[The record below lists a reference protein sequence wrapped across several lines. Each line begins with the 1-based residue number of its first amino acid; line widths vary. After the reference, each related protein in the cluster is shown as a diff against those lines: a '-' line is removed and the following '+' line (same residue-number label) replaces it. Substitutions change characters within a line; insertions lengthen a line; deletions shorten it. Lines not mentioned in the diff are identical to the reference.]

1 MAQKCGH
8 MFIVGLRLGRVEG
21 VNVRPVNNGPFSI
34 DGREDGMAGD
44 QITVAELL
52 ARRAASRKNAGVAG
66 EPADDA
72 DVAPRRHRNIE
83 QGGVSV
89 AELTGSIPKVTDEH
103 LENGGYEEPT
113 DVDVDDADEGE
124 AETSAPVDSEAVDNE
139 SVDNDSADSESV
151 DSDSSWSDETWAR
164 AAQNDAHDDQSAD
177 DVEPVDQS
185 ADDARVI
192 DDEADLDGGVD
203 SDADAAD
210 VEAEDAADTVW
221 NEDTWAAGVDDADDS
236 AASSDIAEDDLAA
249 DRVVYQGGSD
259 RVVADRA
266 SEIDDDQS
274 RDSVSAAT
282 SRTST
287 PSTEETRNLQ
297 QITDEDLAAAD
308 EHPDNQ
314 GLVRG
319 DYPSA
324 DGSEI
329 DDEPAYRHD
338 EQEGILLEEEY
349 EDSEHLSEYSD
360 EDDEFSDRDEAA
372 ARATS
377 SGKSV
382 SSDKGES
389 SDKMNIG
396 LMIIQIIVALAAGVA
411 VFKGFTILW
420 NRFSVPLTALL
431 AIVMTLVFVGVV
443 HALLREKDKLIMLLA
458 AVVGL
463 ALTFGPYLVVM

>member
-1 MAQKCGH
+1 

-21 VNVRPVNNGPFSI
+21 VNIRPVNNGPFSI

-52 ARRAASRKNAGVAG
+52 ARRTASRKSADVAG
-66 EPADDA
+66 EPANDA

-113 DVDVDDADEGE
+113 DVDVDEADEVE
-124 AETSAPVDSEAVDNE
+124 AETSASVDSE

-164 AAQNDAHDDQSAD
+164 AAQNDARDEQGTDDRVD
-177 DVEPVDQS
+177 D
-185 ADDARVI
+185 
-192 DDEADLDGGVD
+192 G
-203 SDADAAD
+203 
-210 VEAEDAADTVW
+210 EAEDAADTVW
-221 NEDTWAAGVDDADDS
+221 SEDTWAAGADESDDS
-236 AASSDIAEDDLAA
+236 AISSDIAEDDLVA
-249 DRVVYQGGSD
+249 DRVAYQGGSD
-259 RVVADRA
+259 RVVADSA

-274 RDSVSAAT
+274 RDSVSVAT
-282 SRTST
+282 SRAST

-308 EHPDNQ
+308 EHPDNH

-319 DYPSA
+319 GYPSD
-324 DGSEI
+324 DGSVI
-329 DDEPAYRHD
+329 DDEPAYRYD
-338 EQEGILLEEEY
+338 EQEEILPEEEY

-360 EDDEFSDRDEAA
+360 GDDEFSDRDEAA
-372 ARATS
+372 ARS
-377 SGKSV
+377 E

-389 SDKMNIG
+389 SDKMNTG
-396 LMIIQIIVALAAGVA
+396 LMIVQIIVALAAGMA

>member
-1 MAQKCGH
+1 

-113 DVDVDDADEGE
+113 DVDVDDADEVE
-124 AETSAPVDSEAVDNE
+124 AEASAPV
-139 SVDNDSADSESV
+139 DSESV

-177 DVEPVDQS
+177 DVELVDQG
-185 ADDARVI
+185 ADDDARVI
-192 DDEADLDGGVD
+192 DDETDV
-203 SDADAAD
+203 DAAD

-236 AASSDIAEDDLAA
+236 ASSTVAEDDLAA
-249 DRVVYQGGSD
+249 DRRGSD
-259 RVVADRA
+259 RVVTDSVAVDRA

-274 RDSVSAAT
+274 RDSLSPAT

-319 DYPSA
+319 GYPSD
-324 DGSEI
+324 DGSVI

-338 EQEGILLEEEY
+338 EQEEILPEEEY

-372 ARATS
+372 ARSESRDTS
-377 SGKSV
+377 E
-382 SSDKGES
+382 SSDKDES

-396 LMIIQIIVALAAGVA
+396 LMIVQIIVALAAGVA

-463 ALTFGPYLVVM
+463 ALTFGPYFVVM

>member
-113 DVDVDDADEGE
+113 DIDVDDADEVE
-124 AETSAPVDSEAVDNE
+124 TETSA
-139 SVDNDSADSESV
+139 SVDNESV

-164 AAQNDAHDDQSAD
+164 AAQNDAHDEQGAD
-177 DVEPVDQS
+177 DVELVDQG
-185 ADDARVI
+185 ADDDVRVI
-192 DDEADLDGGVD
+192 DDETDV
-203 SDADAAD
+203 DAAD

-221 NEDTWAAGVDDADDS
+221 NEDTWAVGVDDADDS
-236 AASSDIAEDDLAA
+236 ASSTVAEDDLAA
-249 DRVVYQGGSD
+249 DRRGSD
-259 RVVADRA
+259 RVVTDSVAVDRA
-266 SEIDDDQS
+266 SEIDDDRS
-274 RDSVSAAT
+274 HDSLSAAT
-282 SRTST
+282 SRAST

-308 EHPDNQ
+308 EHPDNH

-319 DYPSA
+319 GYPSD
-324 DGSEI
+324 DGSVI
-329 DDEPAYRHD
+329 DDEPAYRYD
-338 EQEGILLEEEY
+338 EQEEILPEEEY

-360 EDDEFSDRDEAA
+360 GDDEFSDRDEAA
-372 ARATS
+372 ARS
-377 SGKSV
+377 E

-389 SDKMNIG
+389 SDKMNTG
-396 LMIIQIIVALAAGVA
+396 LMIVQIIVALAAGMA

>member
-1 MAQKCGH
+1 

-113 DVDVDDADEGE
+113 DVDVDDADEVE
-124 AETSAPVDSEAVDNE
+124 AETSASVDNE
-139 SVDNDSADSESV
+139 SVDNDSTDNESV
-151 DSDSSWSDETWAR
+151 DSDSSWSDKTWAR
-164 AAQNDAHDDQSAD
+164 AAHNDAHDEQGAD
-177 DVEPVDQS
+177 DE
-185 ADDARVI
+185 ARVI
-192 DDEADLDGGVD
+192 DDEADLDGSVD

-210 VEAEDAADTVW
+210 VESEDPADTVW
-221 NEDTWAAGVDDADDS
+221 NEDTWAAGADDVDDS
-236 AASSDIAEDDLAA
+236 AVSSDVAEDDLAA
-249 DRVVYQGGSD
+249 NRVVYQGGSD

-274 RDSVSAAT
+274 RDSLSPAT

-308 EHPDNQ
+308 DNVDNQ

-319 DYPSA
+319 DYLSDDSA
-324 DGSEI
+324 GI

-338 EQEGILLEEEY
+338 EQEGILPEEEY
-349 EDSEHLSEYSD
+349 EDFEHLSEYSD
-360 EDDEFSDRDEAA
+360 GDYEFSDRDEAT

-377 SGKSV
+377 SDKGN

-396 LMIIQIIVALAAGVA
+396 LMIVQIIVALAAGVA

>member
-52 ARRAASRKNAGVAG
+52 ARRAASRKSADVAG

-103 LENGGYEEPT
+103 LENGGDEEPT
-113 DVDVDDADEGE
+113 DVDVDDVDEVE
-124 AETSAPVDSEAVDNE
+124 AESSASVNSE
-139 SVDNDSADSESV
+139 SADSGSV

-185 ADDARVI
+185 ADDTRVI
-192 DDEADLDGGVD
+192 DDEADVD

-210 VEAEDAADTVW
+210 VEAEDAAGTVW
-221 NEDTWAAGVDDADDS
+221 NEDTWAVSADDADDS
-236 AASSDIAEDDLAA
+236 AASSDIA
-249 DRVVYQGGSD
+249 
-259 RVVADRA
+259 
-266 SEIDDDQS
+266 DDDQS
-274 RDSVSAAT
+274 RGSVSAAT

-314 GLVRG
+314 GLVRDG
-319 DYPSA
+319 YPSDDSA
-324 DGSEI
+324 GI

-338 EQEGILLEEEY
+338 EQAGILPEEEY
-349 EDSEHLSEYSD
+349 DDSDHLSEYSD

-377 SGKSV
+377 SGKSA

-396 LMIIQIIVALAAGVA
+396 LMIVQIIVALAAGVA

>member
-52 ARRAASRKNAGVAG
+52 ARRAASRKSADVAG

-72 DVAPRRHRNIE
+72 DVAPRRHRDIE

-103 LENGGYEEPT
+103 LENGGDEEPT
-113 DVDVDDADEGE
+113 DVDVDDVDEVE
-124 AETSAPVDSEAVDNE
+124 AESSASVNSE
-139 SVDNDSADSESV
+139 SADSGSV

-185 ADDARVI
+185 ADDTRVI
-192 DDEADLDGGVD
+192 DDEADVD

-210 VEAEDAADTVW
+210 VEAEDAAGTVW
-221 NEDTWAAGVDDADDS
+221 NEDTWAVSADDADDS
-236 AASSDIAEDDLAA
+236 AASSDIA
-249 DRVVYQGGSD
+249 
-259 RVVADRA
+259 
-266 SEIDDDQS
+266 DDDQS
-274 RDSVSAAT
+274 RGSVSAAT

-314 GLVRG
+314 GLVRDG
-319 DYPSA
+319 YPSDDSA
-324 DGSEI
+324 GI

-338 EQEGILLEEEY
+338 EQAGILPEEEY
-349 EDSEHLSEYSD
+349 DDSDHLSEYSD

-377 SGKSV
+377 SGKSA

-396 LMIIQIIVALAAGVA
+396 LMIVQIIVALAAGVA

>member
-1 MAQKCGH
+1 

-34 DGREDGMAGD
+34 DGQEDGMAGD

-113 DVDVDDADEGE
+113 DIDVDDADEVE
-124 AETSAPVDSEAVDNE
+124 TETSASVDNE
-139 SVDNDSADSESV
+139 SVDSDSADNESV

-164 AAQNDAHDDQSAD
+164 AAQNDAHDEQGAD
-177 DVEPVDQS
+177 DVELVDQG
-185 ADDARVI
+185 ADDDARVI
-192 DDEADLDGGVD
+192 DDETDV
-203 SDADAAD
+203 DAAD

-221 NEDTWAAGVDDADDS
+221 NEDTWAVGVDDADDS
-236 AASSDIAEDDLAA
+236 ASSTVVEDDLAA
-249 DRVVYQGGSD
+249 DR
-259 RVVADRA
+259 RVTDSVAVDRA
-266 SEIDDDQS
+266 SEIDDDRS
-274 RDSVSAAT
+274 HDSLSAAT
-282 SRTST
+282 SRAST

-308 EHPDNQ
+308 EHPDNH

-319 DYPSA
+319 GYPSD
-324 DGSEI
+324 DGSVI
-329 DDEPAYRHD
+329 DDEPAYRYD
-338 EQEGILLEEEY
+338 EQEEILPEEEY

-360 EDDEFSDRDEAA
+360 GDDEFSDRDEAA
-372 ARATS
+372 ARS
-377 SGKSV
+377 E

-396 LMIIQIIVALAAGVA
+396 LMIVQIIVALAAGMA

>member
-1 MAQKCGH
+1 

-34 DGREDGMAGD
+34 DGQEDGMAGD

-113 DVDVDDADEGE
+113 DIDVDDADEVE
-124 AETSAPVDSEAVDNE
+124 TETSA
-139 SVDNDSADSESV
+139 SVDNESV

-164 AAQNDAHDDQSAD
+164 AAQNDAHDEQGAD
-177 DVEPVDQS
+177 DVELVDQG
-185 ADDARVI
+185 ADDDVRVI
-192 DDEADLDGGVD
+192 DDETDV
-203 SDADAAD
+203 DAAD

-221 NEDTWAAGVDDADDS
+221 NEDTWAVGVDDADDS
-236 AASSDIAEDDLAA
+236 ASSTVAEDDLAA
-249 DRVVYQGGSD
+249 DRRGSD
-259 RVVADRA
+259 RVVTDSVAVDRA
-266 SEIDDDQS
+266 SEIDDDRS
-274 RDSVSAAT
+274 HDSLSAAT
-282 SRTST
+282 SRAST

-308 EHPDNQ
+308 EHPDNH

-319 DYPSA
+319 GYPSD
-324 DGSEI
+324 DGSVI
-329 DDEPAYRHD
+329 DDEPAYRYD
-338 EQEGILLEEEY
+338 EQEEILPEEEY

-360 EDDEFSDRDEAA
+360 GDDEFSDRDEAA
-372 ARATS
+372 ARS
-377 SGKSV
+377 E

-396 LMIIQIIVALAAGVA
+396 LMIVQIIVALAAGMA

>member
-21 VNVRPVNNGPFSI
+21 VNIRPVNNGPFSI

-52 ARRAASRKNAGVAG
+52 TRRAASRKNAGVAG

-113 DVDVDDADEGE
+113 DVDVDEADEVE
-124 AETSAPVDSEAVDNE
+124 AETSASVDSE

-164 AAQNDAHDDQSAD
+164 AAQNDARDEQGTDDRVD
-177 DVEPVDQS
+177 D
-185 ADDARVI
+185 
-192 DDEADLDGGVD
+192 G
-203 SDADAAD
+203 
-210 VEAEDAADTVW
+210 EAEDAADTVW
-221 NEDTWAAGVDDADDS
+221 SEDTWAAGADESDDS
-236 AASSDIAEDDLAA
+236 AISSDIAEDDLVA
-249 DRVVYQGGSD
+249 DRVAYQGGSD
-259 RVVADRA
+259 RVVADSA

-274 RDSVSAAT
+274 RDSVSVAT
-282 SRTST
+282 SRAST

-297 QITDEDLAAAD
+297 QITDEDLAAVDDNAD
-308 EHPDNQ
+308 DQ
-314 GLVRG
+314 GLGRG
-319 DYPSA
+319 GYPS
-324 DGSEI
+324 DGGSEI
-329 DDEPAYRHD
+329 DDDSVYRHD
-338 EQEGILLEEEY
+338 EQEEILPEEECG
-349 EDSEHLSEYSD
+349 DSDYLSEYSD
-360 EDDEFSDRDEAA
+360 EDDRFSDRDGAA
-372 ARATS
+372 ARVTS
-377 SGKSV
+377 SGKSA
-382 SSDKGES
+382 SSDEGES

-396 LMIIQIIVALAAGVA
+396 LMIVQIIVALAAGVA

-431 AIVMTLVFVGVV
+431 AIVMILVFVGVV
-443 HALLREKDKLIMLLA
+443 HALLLEKDKLIMLLA

>member
-1 MAQKCGH
+1 

-113 DVDVDDADEGE
+113 DVDVDDVDEVE
-124 AETSAPVDSEAVDNE
+124 AETSASVDNE
-139 SVDNDSADSESV
+139 SVDSESVDHDSADSESV

-164 AAQNDAHDDQSAD
+164 AAQNDAHDEQGAD

-221 NEDTWAAGVDDADDS
+221 NEDTWATGADDADDS
-236 AASSDIAEDDLAA
+236 AASSDIAEDD
-249 DRVVYQGGSD
+249 
-259 RVVADRA
+259 
-266 SEIDDDQS
+266 QS
-274 RDSVSAAT
+274 RDSLSAAT

-319 DYPSA
+319 GYPSDDSA
-324 DGSEI
+324 GI
-329 DDEPAYRHD
+329 DDEPVYRRD
-338 EQEGILLEEEY
+338 EQDGILPEEEY
-349 EDSEHLSEYSD
+349 DDSDHLSEYSD
-360 EDDEFSDRDEAA
+360 EYDEFSDRDEAA

-396 LMIIQIIVALAAGVA
+396 LMIVQIIVALAAGVA

>member
-1 MAQKCGH
+1 

-52 ARRAASRKNAGVAG
+52 ARRAASRKNAGVAR

-113 DVDVDDADEGE
+113 DVDVDDADEVE
-124 AETSAPVDSEAVDNE
+124 AEASAPV
-139 SVDNDSADSESV
+139 DSESV

-177 DVEPVDQS
+177 DVELVDQG
-185 ADDARVI
+185 ADDDARVI
-192 DDEADLDGGVD
+192 DDETDV
-203 SDADAAD
+203 DAAD

-236 AASSDIAEDDLAA
+236 ASSTVAEDDLAA
-249 DRVVYQGGSD
+249 DRRGSD
-259 RVVADRA
+259 RVVTDSVAVDRA

-274 RDSVSAAT
+274 RDSLSPAT

-319 DYPSA
+319 GYPSD
-324 DGSEI
+324 DGSVI

-338 EQEGILLEEEY
+338 EQEEILPEEEY

-372 ARATS
+372 ARSESRDTS
-377 SGKSV
+377 E

-396 LMIIQIIVALAAGVA
+396 LMIVQIIVALAAGVA

>member
-21 VNVRPVNNGPFSI
+21 VNIRPVNNGPFSI

-113 DVDVDDADEGE
+113 DIDVDDADEVE
-124 AETSAPVDSEAVDNE
+124 TETSA
-139 SVDNDSADSESV
+139 SVDNESV

-164 AAQNDAHDDQSAD
+164 AAQNDAHDEQGAD
-177 DVEPVDQS
+177 DVELVDQG
-185 ADDARVI
+185 ADDDVRVI
-192 DDEADLDGGVD
+192 DDETDV
-203 SDADAAD
+203 DAAD

-221 NEDTWAAGVDDADDS
+221 NEDTWAVGVDDADDS
-236 AASSDIAEDDLAA
+236 ASSTVAEDDLAA
-249 DRVVYQGGSD
+249 DRRGSD
-259 RVVADRA
+259 RVVTDSVAVDRA
-266 SEIDDDQS
+266 SEIDDDRS
-274 RDSVSAAT
+274 HDSLSAAT
-282 SRTST
+282 SRAST

-308 EHPDNQ
+308 EHPDNH

-319 DYPSA
+319 GYPSD
-324 DGSEI
+324 DGSVI
-329 DDEPAYRHD
+329 DDEPAYRYD
-338 EQEGILLEEEY
+338 EQEEILPEEEY

-360 EDDEFSDRDEAA
+360 GDDEFSDRDEAA
-372 ARATS
+372 ARS
-377 SGKSV
+377 E

-389 SDKMNIG
+389 SDKMNTG
-396 LMIIQIIVALAAGVA
+396 LMIVQIIVALAAGMA

>member
-1 MAQKCGH
+1 

-34 DGREDGMAGD
+34 DGQEDGMAGD

-113 DVDVDDADEGE
+113 DIDVDDADEVE
-124 AETSAPVDSEAVDNE
+124 TETSASVDNE
-139 SVDNDSADSESV
+139 SVDSDSADNESV

-164 AAQNDAHDDQSAD
+164 AAQNDAHDEQGAD
-177 DVEPVDQS
+177 
-185 ADDARVI
+185 DDARVI
-192 DDEADLDGGVD
+192 DDETDV
-203 SDADAAD
+203 DAAD

-221 NEDTWAAGVDDADDS
+221 NEDTWAVGVDDADDS
-236 AASSDIAEDDLAA
+236 ASSTVVEDDLAA
-249 DRVVYQGGSD
+249 DRRGSD
-259 RVVADRA
+259 RVVTDSVAVDRA
-266 SEIDDDQS
+266 SEIDDDRS
-274 RDSVSAAT
+274 HDSLSAAT
-282 SRTST
+282 SRAST

-308 EHPDNQ
+308 EHPDNH

-319 DYPSA
+319 GYPSD
-324 DGSEI
+324 DGSVI
-329 DDEPAYRHD
+329 DDEPAYRYD
-338 EQEGILLEEEY
+338 EQEEILPEEEY

-360 EDDEFSDRDEAA
+360 GDDEFSDRDEAA
-372 ARATS
+372 ARS
-377 SGKSV
+377 E

-396 LMIIQIIVALAAGVA
+396 LMIVQIIVALAAGMA

>member
-21 VNVRPVNNGPFSI
+21 VNIRPVNNGPFSI

-52 ARRAASRKNAGVAG
+52 ARRTASRKSADVAG
-66 EPADDA
+66 EPANDA
-72 DVAPRRHRNIE
+72 DVAPRRHRNSE

-113 DVDVDDADEGE
+113 DVDVDEADEVE
-124 AETSAPVDSEAVDNE
+124 AETSASVDSE

-164 AAQNDAHDDQSAD
+164 AAQNDARDEQGTDDRVD
-177 DVEPVDQS
+177 D
-185 ADDARVI
+185 
-192 DDEADLDGGVD
+192 G
-203 SDADAAD
+203 
-210 VEAEDAADTVW
+210 EAEDAADTVW
-221 NEDTWAAGVDDADDS
+221 SEDTWAAGADESDDS
-236 AASSDIAEDDLAA
+236 AISSDIAEDDLVA
-249 DRVVYQGGSD
+249 DRVAYQGGSD
-259 RVVADRA
+259 RVVADSA

-274 RDSVSAAT
+274 RDSVSVAT
-282 SRTST
+282 SRAST

-297 QITDEDLAAAD
+297 QITDEDLAAVDDNAD
-308 EHPDNQ
+308 DQ
-314 GLVRG
+314 GLGRG
-319 DYPSA
+319 GYPS
-324 DGSEI
+324 DGGSEI
-329 DDEPAYRHD
+329 DDDSVYRHD
-338 EQEGILLEEEY
+338 EQEEILPEEECG
-349 EDSEHLSEYSD
+349 DSDYLSEYSD
-360 EDDEFSDRDEAA
+360 EDDRFSDRDGAA
-372 ARATS
+372 ARVTS
-377 SGKSV
+377 SGKSA
-382 SSDKGES
+382 SSDEGES

-396 LMIIQIIVALAAGVA
+396 LMIVQIIVALAAGVA

-431 AIVMTLVFVGVV
+431 AIVMILVFVGVV
-443 HALLREKDKLIMLLA
+443 HALLLEKDKLIMLLA

>member
-21 VNVRPVNNGPFSI
+21 VDVRPVNNGPFSI

-52 ARRAASRKNAGVAG
+52 ARRAASRKSADVAG

-103 LENGGYEEPT
+103 LENGGDEEPT
-113 DVDVDDADEGE
+113 DVDVDDVDEVE
-124 AETSAPVDSEAVDNE
+124 AEPSASVNSE
-139 SVDNDSADSESV
+139 SVDSGSV

-164 AAQNDAHDDQSAD
+164 AAQNDAHGEQGAD
-177 DVEPVDQS
+177 YEQGADRVEPVDQS
-185 ADDARVI
+185 ANIEARVVGDEVDADSDI
-192 DDEADLDGGVD
+192 DSDVD
-203 SDADAAD
+203 SEVDADG
-210 VEAEDAADTVW
+210 EPENAADTVW
-221 NEDTWAAGVDDADDS
+221 NEDTWAAGAEGSDDS
-236 AASSDIAEDDLAA
+236 AASSDVAEDDWSA
-249 DRVVYQGGSD
+249 DQRGSD
-259 RVVADRA
+259 RVTVDRAGVDRA
-266 SEIDDDQS
+266 SEIDDDQA
-274 RDSVSAAT
+274 RDSLST
-282 SRTST
+282 STPRAST

-308 EHPDNQ
+308 DNPDEQ
-314 GLVRG
+314 GLLRG
-319 DYPSA
+319 EYPSD
-324 DGSEI
+324 DGSKI
-329 DDEPAYRHD
+329 DDESSYWHE
-338 EQEGILLEEEY
+338 EQEGALPGEEHET
-349 EDSEHLSEYSD
+349 SERLSEYSD
-360 EDDEFSDRDEAA
+360 EDDERSDRGESAVKDES
-372 ARATS
+372 R
-377 SGKSV
+377 
-382 SSDKGES
+382 DEDES
-389 SDKMNIG
+389 SDKMNIS
-396 LMIIQIIVALAAGVA
+396 LMIVQIIVALAAGVA

>member
-1 MAQKCGH
+1 

-89 AELTGSIPKVTDEH
+89 AELTGSTPKVTDEH

-113 DVDVDDADEGE
+113 DVDVDDSDEVE
-124 AETSAPVDSEAVDNE
+124 AETSAPVDSE

-177 DVEPVDQS
+177 DVELVDQG
-185 ADDARVI
+185 ADDDARVI
-192 DDEADLDGGVD
+192 DDETDV
-203 SDADAAD
+203 DAAD

-236 AASSDIAEDDLAA
+236 ASSTVAEDDLAA
-249 DRVVYQGGSD
+249 DRRGSD
-259 RVVADRA
+259 RVVTDSVAVDRA
-266 SEIDDDQS
+266 SEIDDDRS
-274 RDSVSAAT
+274 HDSLSAAT
-282 SRTST
+282 SRAST

-319 DYPSA
+319 GYPSD
-324 DGSEI
+324 DGSVI
-329 DDEPAYRHD
+329 DDELAYRHD
-338 EQEGILLEEEY
+338 EQEEILPEEEY

-372 ARATS
+372 ARS
-377 SGKSV
+377 E

-396 LMIIQIIVALAAGVA
+396 LMIVQIIVALAAGVA

>member
-52 ARRAASRKNAGVAG
+52 ARRAASRKSADVAG

-103 LENGGYEEPT
+103 LENGGDEEPT
-113 DVDVDDADEGE
+113 DVDVDDVDEVE
-124 AETSAPVDSEAVDNE
+124 AESSASVNSE
-139 SVDNDSADSESV
+139 SADSGSV

-185 ADDARVI
+185 ADDTRVI
-192 DDEADLDGGVD
+192 DDEADVD

-210 VEAEDAADTVW
+210 VEAEDAAGTVW
-221 NEDTWAAGVDDADDS
+221 NEDTWAVSADDADDS
-236 AASSDIAEDDLAA
+236 AASSDIA
-249 DRVVYQGGSD
+249 
-259 RVVADRA
+259 
-266 SEIDDDQS
+266 DDDQS
-274 RDSVSAAT
+274 RGSVSAAT

-314 GLVRG
+314 GLVR
-319 DYPSA
+319 D
-324 DGSEI
+324 
-329 DDEPAYRHD
+329 
-338 EQEGILLEEEY
+338 
-349 EDSEHLSEYSD
+349 LS
-360 EDDEFSDRDEAA
+360 
-372 ARATS
+372 
-377 SGKSV
+377 
-382 SSDKGES
+382 
-389 SDKMNIG
+389 
-396 LMIIQIIVALAAGVA
+396 
-411 VFKGFTILW
+411 
-420 NRFSVPLTALL
+420 
-431 AIVMTLVFVGVV
+431 
-443 HALLREKDKLIMLLA
+443 LIHI
-458 AVVGL
+458 
-463 ALTFGPYLVVM
+463 

>member
-1 MAQKCGH
+1 

-103 LENGGYEEPT
+103 LESGGYEEPT
-113 DVDVDDADEGE
+113 DVDEVE
-124 AETSAPVDSEAVDNE
+124 AETSASVDNE
-139 SVDNDSADSESV
+139 SADNDSVNSESV
-151 DSDSSWSDETWAR
+151 DSDSSWSDETWVR

-185 ADDARVI
+185 ADDTRVI
-192 DDEADLDGGVD
+192 DDEADVD

-210 VEAEDAADTVW
+210 VEAEDAAGTVW
-221 NEDTWAAGVDDADDS
+221 NEDTWAVSADDADDS
-236 AASSDIAEDDLAA
+236 AASSDIAEDD
-249 DRVVYQGGSD
+249 
-259 RVVADRA
+259 
-266 SEIDDDQS
+266 QS
-274 RDSVSAAT
+274 RGSVSAAT

-314 GLVRG
+314 GLVRDG
-319 DYPSA
+319 YPSDDSA
-324 DGSEI
+324 GI

-338 EQEGILLEEEY
+338 EQAGILPEEEY
-349 EDSEHLSEYSD
+349 DDSDHLSEYSD

-377 SGKSV
+377 SGKSA

-396 LMIIQIIVALAAGVA
+396 LMIVQIIVALAAGVA

>member
-1 MAQKCGH
+1 

-113 DVDVDDADEGE
+113 DVDVDDADEVE
-124 AETSAPVDSEAVDNE
+124 AETSASVDNE
-139 SVDNDSADSESV
+139 SVDNDSTDNESV

-164 AAQNDAHDDQSAD
+164 AAQNDAHDEQGAD
-177 DVEPVDQS
+177 DVEPIDQG
-185 ADDARVI
+185 ADDEARVI

-221 NEDTWAAGVDDADDS
+221 NEDTWVAGADDVDDS
-236 AASSDIAEDDLAA
+236 AVSSDVAEDDLAA
-249 DRVVYQGGSD
+249 NRVVYQGGSD

-274 RDSVSAAT
+274 RDSLSPAT

-308 EHPDNQ
+308 DNVDNQ

-319 DYPSA
+319 DYPSDDSA
-324 DGSEI
+324 GI
-329 DDEPAYRHD
+329 DDEPTYRHD
-338 EQEGILLEEEY
+338 EQEGILPEEEY

-360 EDDEFSDRDEAA
+360 GDYEFSDRDEAT

-377 SGKSV
+377 SGKGN

-396 LMIIQIIVALAAGVA
+396 LMIVQIIVALAAGVA

-431 AIVMTLVFVGVV
+431 AIVMTLVFVGMV

>member
-1 MAQKCGH
+1 
-8 MFIVGLRLGRVEG
+8 
-21 VNVRPVNNGPFSI
+21 
-34 DGREDGMAGD
+34 MAGD

-52 ARRAASRKNAGVAG
+52 ARRAASRKDADVAG

-113 DVDVDDADEGE
+113 DVDVDDVDEVE
-124 AETSAPVDSEAVDNE
+124 AETSGSVDNE
-139 SVDNDSADSESV
+139 SADNDSVDSESV

-177 DVEPVDQS
+177 DM
-185 ADDARVI
+185 RVI
-192 DDEADLDGGVD
+192 DDEADVD

-210 VEAEDAADTVW
+210 VEAEDAADNVW
-221 NEDTWAAGVDDADDS
+221 NEDTWAAGADDADDS
-236 AASSDIAEDDLAA
+236 AASSDVAE
-249 DRVVYQGGSD
+249 
-259 RVVADRA
+259 
-266 SEIDDDQS
+266 DDQS
-274 RDSVSAAT
+274 RGSVSAAT

-314 GLVRG
+314 GLVRDG
-319 DYPSA
+319 YPSDDSA
-324 DGSEI
+324 GI

-338 EQEGILLEEEY
+338 EQAGILPEEEY
-349 EDSEHLSEYSD
+349 DDSDHLSEYSD

-377 SGKSV
+377 SGKSAF
-382 SSDKGES
+382 SDKGES

-396 LMIIQIIVALAAGVA
+396 LMIVQIIVALGAGVA

>member
-1 MAQKCGH
+1 

-113 DVDVDDADEGE
+113 DVDVDDADEVE
-124 AETSAPVDSEAVDNE
+124 AEASAPV
-139 SVDNDSADSESV
+139 DSESV

-164 AAQNDAHDDQSAD
+164 AAQNDAHDDQSVD
-177 DVEPVDQS
+177 DVELVDQG
-185 ADDARVI
+185 ADDDARVI
-192 DDEADLDGGVD
+192 DDETDV
-203 SDADAAD
+203 DAAD

-236 AASSDIAEDDLAA
+236 ASSTVAEDDLAA
-249 DRVVYQGGSD
+249 DRRGSD
-259 RVVADRA
+259 RVVTDSVAVDRA

-274 RDSVSAAT
+274 RDSLSPAT

-319 DYPSA
+319 GYPSD
-324 DGSEI
+324 DGSVI

-338 EQEGILLEEEY
+338 EQEEILPEEEY

-372 ARATS
+372 ARSESRDTS
-377 SGKSV
+377 E

-396 LMIIQIIVALAAGVA
+396 LMIVQIIVALAAGVA

-463 ALTFGPYLVVM
+463 ALTFGPYFVVM

>member
-52 ARRAASRKNAGVAG
+52 TRRAASRKNAGVAG

-113 DVDVDDADEGE
+113 DVDVDEADDVE
-124 AETSAPVDSEAVDNE
+124 AETSASVDDESVDSE

-177 DVEPVDQS
+177 DVDLVDQS
-185 ADDARVI
+185 VDDARVI
-192 DDEADLDGGVD
+192 DYEADLDGGVD

-221 NEDTWAAGVDDADDS
+221 NEDTWAAGADDADDS
-236 AASSDIAEDDLAA
+236 AASSDIAEDDQA
-249 DRVVYQGGSD
+249 
-259 RVVADRA
+259 
-266 SEIDDDQS
+266 

-297 QITDEDLAAAD
+297 QITDEDLTAAD
-308 EHPDNQ
+308 DNADNQ

-319 DYPSA
+319 DYPSD

-338 EQEGILLEEEY
+338 EQAGILPEEEY
-349 EDSEHLSEYSD
+349 EDSDHLSEYSD
-360 EDDEFSDRDEAA
+360 VDDEFSDRDEAA

-377 SGKSV
+377 SGKSA

-396 LMIIQIIVALAAGVA
+396 LMIVQIIVALAAGVA

>member
-1 MAQKCGH
+1 

-52 ARRAASRKNAGVAG
+52 ARRAASRKSADVAG

-103 LENGGYEEPT
+103 LENGGDEEPT
-113 DVDVDDADEGE
+113 DVDVDDVDEVE
-124 AETSAPVDSEAVDNE
+124 AESSASVNSE
-139 SVDNDSADSESV
+139 SADSGSV

-185 ADDARVI
+185 ADDTRVI
-192 DDEADLDGGVD
+192 DDEADVD

-210 VEAEDAADTVW
+210 VEAEDAAGTVW
-221 NEDTWAAGVDDADDS
+221 NEDTWAVSADDADDS
-236 AASSDIAEDDLAA
+236 AASSDIA
-249 DRVVYQGGSD
+249 
-259 RVVADRA
+259 
-266 SEIDDDQS
+266 DDDQS
-274 RDSVSAAT
+274 RGSVSAAT

-314 GLVRG
+314 GLVRDG
-319 DYPSA
+319 YPSDDSA
-324 DGSEI
+324 GI

-338 EQEGILLEEEY
+338 EQAGILPEEEY
-349 EDSEHLSEYSD
+349 DDSDHLSEYSD

-377 SGKSV
+377 SGKSA

-396 LMIIQIIVALAAGVA
+396 LMIVQIIVALAAGVA

>member
-1 MAQKCGH
+1 

-52 ARRAASRKNAGVAG
+52 ARRAASRKGAGVAG

-113 DVDVDDADEGE
+113 DVDVDNADEVE
-124 AETSAPVDSEAVDNE
+124 AETSASVDSESA
-139 SVDNDSADSESV
+139 DNDSVDSESV

-164 AAQNDAHDDQSAD
+164 AAQNDAHDEQGAD
-177 DVEPVDQS
+177 DAELVDQG
-185 ADDARVI
+185 AGDDARVI
-192 DDEADLDGGVD
+192 DDEADVD
-203 SDADAAD
+203 SDVDAAD
-210 VEAEDAADTVW
+210 VGAEDAADTVW
-221 NEDTWAAGVDDADDS
+221 NEDTWAVSADDADDS

-259 RVVADRA
+259 RVAADRA

-274 RDSVSAAT
+274 RGSVSAAT

-308 EHPDNQ
+308 DNAGEQ
-314 GLVRG
+314 GLLRG
-319 DYPSA
+319 NYPS
-324 DGSEI
+324 DGDSEI
-329 DDEPAYRHD
+329 DDEAAYRHD
-338 EQEGILLEEEY
+338 EQEGILLKEEY
-349 EDSEHLSEYSD
+349 EDSEHLSEYPD
-360 EDDEFSDRDEAA
+360 EYDEFSDRDEAA
-372 ARATS
+372 AKAESR
-377 SGKSV
+377 GKSA

-396 LMIIQIIVALAAGVA
+396 LMIVQIIVALAAGVA

>member
-21 VNVRPVNNGPFSI
+21 VNVRLVNNGPFSI

-52 ARRAASRKNAGVAG
+52 ARRAASRKSADVAG

-103 LENGGYEEPT
+103 LENGGDEEPT
-113 DVDVDDADEGE
+113 DVDVDDVDEVE
-124 AETSAPVDSEAVDNE
+124 AESSASVNSE
-139 SVDNDSADSESV
+139 SADSGSV

-185 ADDARVI
+185 ADDTRVI
-192 DDEADLDGGVD
+192 DDEADVD

-210 VEAEDAADTVW
+210 VEAEDAAGTVW
-221 NEDTWAAGVDDADDS
+221 NEDTWAVSADDADDS
-236 AASSDIAEDDLAA
+236 AASSDIA
-249 DRVVYQGGSD
+249 
-259 RVVADRA
+259 
-266 SEIDDDQS
+266 DDDQS
-274 RDSVSAAT
+274 RGSVSAAT

-314 GLVRG
+314 GLVRDG
-319 DYPSA
+319 YPSDDSA
-324 DGSEI
+324 GI

-338 EQEGILLEEEY
+338 EQAGILPEEEY
-349 EDSEHLSEYSD
+349 DDSDHLSEYSD

-377 SGKSV
+377 SGKSA

-396 LMIIQIIVALAAGVA
+396 LMIVQIIVALAAGVA

>member
-21 VNVRPVNNGPFSI
+21 VNIRPVNNGPFSI

-52 ARRAASRKNAGVAG
+52 ARRTASRKSADVAG
-66 EPADDA
+66 EPANDA

-113 DVDVDDADEGE
+113 DVDVDEADEVE
-124 AETSAPVDSEAVDNE
+124 AETLASVDSE

-164 AAQNDAHDDQSAD
+164 AAQNDARDEQGTDDRVD
-177 DVEPVDQS
+177 D
-185 ADDARVI
+185 
-192 DDEADLDGGVD
+192 G
-203 SDADAAD
+203 
-210 VEAEDAADTVW
+210 EAEDAADTVW
-221 NEDTWAAGVDDADDS
+221 SEDTWAAGADESDDS
-236 AASSDIAEDDLAA
+236 AISSDIAEDDLVA
-249 DRVVYQGGSD
+249 DRVAYQGGSD
-259 RVVADRA
+259 RVVADSA

-274 RDSVSAAT
+274 RDSVSVAT
-282 SRTST
+282 SRAST

-297 QITDEDLAAAD
+297 QITDEDLAAVDDNAD
-308 EHPDNQ
+308 DQ
-314 GLVRG
+314 GLGRG
-319 DYPSA
+319 GYPS
-324 DGSEI
+324 DGGSEI
-329 DDEPAYRHD
+329 DDDSVYRHD
-338 EQEGILLEEEY
+338 EQEEILPEEECG
-349 EDSEHLSEYSD
+349 DSDYLSEYSD
-360 EDDEFSDRDEAA
+360 EDDRFSDRDGAA
-372 ARATS
+372 ARVTS
-377 SGKSV
+377 SGKSA
-382 SSDKGES
+382 SSDEGES

-396 LMIIQIIVALAAGVA
+396 LMIVQIIVALAAGVA

-431 AIVMTLVFVGVV
+431 AIVMILVFVGVV
-443 HALLREKDKLIMLLA
+443 HALLLEKDKLIMLLA

>member
-1 MAQKCGH
+1 

-113 DVDVDDADEGE
+113 DIDVDDADEVE
-124 AETSAPVDSEAVDNE
+124 TETSA
-139 SVDNDSADSESV
+139 SVDNESV

-164 AAQNDAHDDQSAD
+164 AAQNDAHDEQGTD
-177 DVEPVDQS
+177 DRVD
-185 ADDARVI
+185 
-192 DDEADLDGGVD
+192 DG
-203 SDADAAD
+203 
-210 VEAEDAADTVW
+210 EAEDAADTVW
-221 NEDTWAAGVDDADDS
+221 SEDTWAAGADESDDS
-236 AASSDIAEDDLAA
+236 AISSDIAEDDLVA
-249 DRVVYQGGSD
+249 DRVAYQGGSD
-259 RVVADRA
+259 RVVADSA

-274 RDSVSAAT
+274 RDSVSVAT
-282 SRTST
+282 SRAST

-297 QITDEDLAAAD
+297 QITDEDLAAVDDNAD
-308 EHPDNQ
+308 DQ
-314 GLVRG
+314 GLGRG
-319 DYPSA
+319 GYPS
-324 DGSEI
+324 DGGSEI
-329 DDEPAYRHD
+329 DDDSVYRHD
-338 EQEGILLEEEY
+338 EQEEILPEEECG
-349 EDSEHLSEYSD
+349 DSDYLSEYSD
-360 EDDEFSDRDEAA
+360 EDDRFSDRDGAA
-372 ARATS
+372 ARVTS
-377 SGKSV
+377 SGKSA
-382 SSDKGES
+382 SSDEGES

-396 LMIIQIIVALAAGVA
+396 LMIVQIIVALAAGVA

-431 AIVMTLVFVGVV
+431 AIVMILVFVGVV
-443 HALLREKDKLIMLLA
+443 HALLLEKDKLIMLLA